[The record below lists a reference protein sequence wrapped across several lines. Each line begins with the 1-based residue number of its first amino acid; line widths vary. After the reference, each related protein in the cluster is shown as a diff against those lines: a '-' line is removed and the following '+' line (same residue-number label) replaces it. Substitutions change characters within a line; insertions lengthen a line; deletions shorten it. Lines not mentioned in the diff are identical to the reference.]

1 MVADTTMLTL
11 GTNNGLLVCVSFGSP
26 SHRYLS
32 FLFHSFDNGRWEEQN
47 NNQTTTECV
56 VITMTA
62 TMLLRSLSAW
72 HRQRSV
78 VTTANVPVCD
88 LCDVPTSSHHLAIC
102 HPTLRWWDEWNNIRM
117 HGNHHNKRC
126 NDAIAQAAL
135 GRGQKRADGLSQ
147 LSQGIY
153 AGIGEGKYPT
163 RRWSRLYQP

>member
-1 MVADTTMLTL
+1 MLTL
-11 GTNNGLLVCVSFGSP
+11 GTNNGLLVSLSFGYS
-26 SHRYLS
+26 SYWYLL
-32 FLFHSFDNGRWEEQN
+32 FLFHSFDNGRWDKQN
-47 NNQTTTECV
+47 NNETTIECV
-56 VITMTA
+56 IITMTA

-78 VTTANVPVCD
+78 VTTANVPVCE

-102 HPTLRWWDEWNNIRM
+102 HPTLRWWDKWNNIRM

-135 GRGQKRADGLSQ
+135 GWEQKRADDPSQ

-163 RRWSRLYQP
+163 RR